1 MFQTITK
8 FESFTRTI
16 FLESILQLLKHIKLI
31 ILMDFKEFNYLE
43 NTIRDEKKRRQ
54 IEMMMSMAAKTMMK
68 QNKRF

>member
-1 MFQTITK
+1 
-8 FESFTRTI
+8 
-16 FLESILQLLKHIKLI
+16 
-31 ILMDFKEFNYLE
+31 MDFKEFNYLE